1 MRSRL
6 RNKCWVQPS
15 TENKTA
21 YKKQRNK
28 CVEIIR
34 KSTKRYM
41 DNTSQSHLTKTFRI
55 LLYPSWQIKVWLLPM
70 A

>member
-41 DNTSQSHLTKTFRI
+41 DNTSQKRNHI
-55 LLYPSWQIKVWLLPM
+55 
-70 A
+70 